1 MKITDKIYQNYVKS
15 AGDWRR
21 PHLGASVIGKPCKR
35 AIWYSFHW
43 CMQPGT
49 QTDGRMLRLFQTGHR
64 EEARIIQDLRGAGI
78 DVINEDENG
87 YQIHLQDPNCPHFS
101 GSVDGIGY
109 GFEGHETEP
118 VLIEIKTMATA
129 GFKRLKLNGVKEQKP
144 EHYAQ
149 MQMYMHWTQNTSAP
163 IKIAKYL
170 CTCKETDEIYE
181 QDVMYLPDSAAY
193 YTKRAHEIIRSD
205 RPPERIKN
213 PGEKNYICRFCDYLD
228 LCINRTKC
236 AEVNCRTCAH
246 STPNP
251 EKNNWMCNIK
261 INIHNYTQTGYISS
275 YDQIRSKK
283 YCQNHIYNDTLNP
296 LEFVSADADAG
307 TITYLLTS
315 GEQITNGP
323 GHTSSEELRRIVENG
338 K

>member
-1 MKITDKIYQNYVKS
+1 MKITEKIYQNYVDK

-35 AIWYSFHW
+35 AIWYSYRW
-43 CMQPGT
+43 CMEPKT
-49 QTDGRMLRLFQTGHR
+49 QKDGRMLRLFQTGHR
-64 EEARIIQDLRGAGI
+64 EEARIIQELRDNGI
-78 DVINEDENG
+78 NVISHTPDGN
-87 YQIHLQDPNCPHFS
+87 QIHLQDPQCPHFS

-109 GFEGHETEP
+109 GFPGHENNP

-129 GFKRLKLNGVKEQKP
+129 GFKRLKLNGVKDTKP

-149 MQMYMHWTQNTSAP
+149 MQMYMHWTQNTTAP
-163 IKIAKYL
+163 IKHAIYL

-181 QDVMYLPDSAAY
+181 QEVWYLPDSAAY

-205 RPPERIKN
+205 RPPERTKN
-213 PGEKNYICRFCDYLD
+213 PGEKNYLCRFCDYVD
-228 LCINRTKC
+228 LCINRIKC

-246 STPNP
+246 SDPCHDSNVW
-251 EKNNWMCNIK
+251 NCNIDTTAYK
-261 INIHNYTQTGYISS
+261 TTEDQKTG
-275 YDQIRSKK
+275 
-283 YCQNHIYNDTLNP
+283 CPNHIYNDTLNP

-307 TITYLLTS
+307 TITYLLPS

-323 GHTSSEELRRIVENG
+323 GYTSSKELKGVVENEIT
-338 K
+338 

>member
-1 MKITDKIYQNYVKS
+1 MKITEKIYQNYIKK

-35 AIWYSFHW
+35 AIWYSYHW

-64 EEARIIQDLRGAGI
+64 EEARILQELRDNGI
-78 DVINEDENG
+78 NVISHTPDG
-87 YQIHLQDPNCPHFS
+87 KQINLQDPHCPHFS
-101 GSVDGIGY
+101 GSVDGVGY
-109 GFEGHETEP
+109 GFEDDEGNPINEP

-129 GFKRLKLNGVKEQKP
+129 GFKRLQAKGVKEEKP

-163 IKIAKYL
+163 IRIAKYL
-170 CTCKETDEIYE
+170 CTCKETDEMHEEIVY
-181 QDVMYLPDSAAY
+181 YLKDNAEL
-193 YTKRAHEIIRSD
+193 YTRRAHEIIKSPV
-205 RPPERIKN
+205 PPDRIKN
-213 PGEKNYICRFCDYLD
+213 ASEKSYNCRFCDYID
-228 LCINRTKC
+228 LCITKTKC

-246 STPNP
+246 SDPCHDSNVW
-251 EKNNWMCNIK
+251 NCNIDTTAYK
-261 INIHNYTQTGYISS
+261 TTEDQKTG
-275 YDQIRSKK
+275 
-283 YCQNHIYNDTLNP
+283 CPNHIYNDTLNP

-307 TITYLLTS
+307 TITYLLPS